1 MATSE
6 NRYLRGE
13 SFDRSERVYVFLAS
27 LFVVVLVLTNIVGI
41 KLFDAFGVTLTSGI
55 VTYPITFLLT
65 DIVSEIW
72 GARRANFMVFMG
84 FICSLLMLLIVQFV
98 LVLEGS
104 EVWINGSLG
113 YETVD
118 EMQLAFESVFTLPGM
133 LVLGSMSAYL
143 VAQLMDVRLYHFLRR
158 LTNGRYLW
166 LRNNGST
173 WISQLVDTFIVNTIF
188 LGFGLG
194 LAWGDVFDIILA
206 CYLFKLILA
215 ALDTPLIYLCLSG
228 LKRYLALEQR

>member
-6 NRYLRGE
+6 YAYLHGK
-13 SFDRSERVYVFLAS
+13 SFDRGERVYVFLAS
-27 LFVVVLVLTNIVGI
+27 LFVVVLVLTNIVGV

-84 FICSLLMLLIVQFV
+84 FFCSLIMLLIVQFV

-113 YETVD
+113 YETVS
-118 EMQLAFESVFTLPGM
+118 EMQLKSKGEKAPSP
-133 LVLGSMSAYL
+133 
-143 VAQLMDVRLYHFLRR
+143 
-158 LTNGRYLW
+158 W
-166 LRNNGST
+166 
-173 WISQLVDTFIVNTIF
+173 
-188 LGFGLG
+188 
-194 LAWGDVFDIILA
+194 
-206 CYLFKLILA
+206 
-215 ALDTPLIYLCLSG
+215 
-228 LKRYLALEQR
+228 